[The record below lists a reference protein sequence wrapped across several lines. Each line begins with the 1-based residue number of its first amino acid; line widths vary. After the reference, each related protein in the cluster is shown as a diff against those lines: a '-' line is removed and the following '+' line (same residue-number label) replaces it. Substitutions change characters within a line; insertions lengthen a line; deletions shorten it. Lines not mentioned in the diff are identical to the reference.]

1 MLRFIRENA
10 LIIFPFLLIGFFYA
24 SWFAAHHYLGHPPIP
39 SVDDP
44 KSIDGFWMWTY
55 PCSLLLI
62 IFGIPLGIIIIACE
76 IIMKFSYPSRN
87 QKNTL
92 LKPVIG
98 IILLIIA
105 YWIIGNEPN
114 DILQWLLD

>member
-10 LIIFPFLLIGFFYA
+10 LIIFSFLLIGFFYA
-24 SWFAAHHYLGHPPIP
+24 SWFAARHHLGHWPVA

-55 PCSLLLI
+55 PCSILLI
-62 IFGIPLGIIIIACE
+62 VLGIPLGILIITCE
-76 IIMKFSYPSRN
+76 IVIKFTYPSN
-87 QKNTL
+87 NKKNTL
-92 LKPVIG
+92 LKPAIG

-105 YWIIGNEPN
+105 YCIIGFEPN